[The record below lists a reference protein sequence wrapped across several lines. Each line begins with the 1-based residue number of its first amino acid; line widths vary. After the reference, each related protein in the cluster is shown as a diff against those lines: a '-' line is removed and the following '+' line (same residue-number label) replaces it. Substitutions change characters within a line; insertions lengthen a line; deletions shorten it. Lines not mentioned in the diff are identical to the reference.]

1 MRPYKG
7 EPHMRILLI
16 LIISLGFVW
25 SSASS
30 EAQSLPQG
38 WGLRPKH
45 SLPPLGSGGELLE
58 AHVIRVGN
66 PEAAPQAPQK
76 TAPTGADVV
85 PPADTPSIADDVDD
99 TETEAAVEPHVE
111 EDSAGGLVDMG
122 DVGGDFE
129 E

>member
-1 MRPYKG
+1 MRL
-7 EPHMRILLI
+7 LLI
-16 LIISLGFVW
+16 LIINLGFLW
-25 SSASS
+25 SSASL
-30 EAQSLPQG
+30 EAQTLPQG

-45 SLPPLGSGGELLE
+45 SLPPLGSEGMLLE

-66 PEAAPQAPQK
+66 PEAAPQAPQR
-76 TAPTGADVV
+76 ADPAGADVV
-85 PPADTPSIADDVDD
+85 PPADTPSITDDVDD

>member
-1 MRPYKG
+1 MRLFLTG
-7 EPHMRILLI
+7 LI
-16 LIISLGFVW
+16 GLGFIFC
-25 SSASS
+25 SGLS
-30 EAQSLPQG
+30 EAQNLPQG
-38 WGLRPKH
+38 WGIRAKH
-45 SLPPLGSGGELLE
+45 SLPPLGSEGELLE
-58 AHVIRVGN
+58 AHILRVAA

-76 TAPTGADVV
+76 TSPTGADVV